1 MYEMMVSVV
10 MVVRDQQANLPR
22 WLAAIE
28 EKLAP
33 IARDYEV
40 IIVDNASADLSVAML
55 ESLSVERP
63 NLQIYCLSS
72 PVTED
77 VAVMAGLEQA
87 IGDYMLAFDPRLD
100 DIAQISVMLK
110 EAVERGNDVVLARA
124 LDIKADSRLYD
135 ALARCYIRLFRFIS
149 GLDLRIDTPRFRLL
163 SRRVVNYIL
172 QHEDAAVIYQ
182 IIPVASGFKRS
193 LLEYRHSMPLEN
205 IPPKQILDGVKRG
218 LSLMVGTSMVPMRF
232 ASITSLVAALL
243 SLLYSFYV
251 VGVFF
256 FKDGV
261 MPGWTTLSLQMSGM
275 FFLMSLAL
283 AILAEYVV
291 HISAMASRRPQY
303 HIAREFRSNQITREQ
318 RLNIVQGSQPV
329 VKVTNTG
336 V

>member
-1 MYEMMVSVV
+1 MVVHDVMISVV
-10 MVVRDQQANLPR
+10 MVVRDQQPR
-22 WLAAIE
+22 LAAWLGALEATIR
-28 EKLAP
+28 P
-33 IARDYEV
+33 IVRDYE
-40 IIVDNASADLSVAML
+40 IIVVDNGSGDQSVDTL
-55 ESLSVERP
+55 ETLTAQHP

-72 PVTED
+72 PVTQD

-87 IGDYMLAFDPRLD
+87 IGDYMLAYDPHLD
-100 DIAQISVMLK
+100 DMAQIGVMLT

-124 LDIKADSRLYD
+124 LDVKQDSRLYD
-135 ALARCYIRLFRFIS
+135 TLARCYIRLFRFIS
-149 GLDLRIDTPRFRLL
+149 GLDLRVDTPRFRLL

-182 IIPVASGFKRS
+182 VVPVASGFKRS
-193 LLEYRHSMPLEN
+193 LLEYRHAQP
-205 IPPKQILDGVKRG
+205 ITDAPPKHVLEGIKRG

-232 ASITSLVAALL
+232 ASITSLLAALL

-275 FFLMSLAL
+275 FFLLSLAL

-291 HISAMASRRPQY
+291 HISALASRRPQY

-318 RLNIVQGSQPV
+318 RLNIVQG
-329 VKVTNTG
+329 K
-336 V
+336 